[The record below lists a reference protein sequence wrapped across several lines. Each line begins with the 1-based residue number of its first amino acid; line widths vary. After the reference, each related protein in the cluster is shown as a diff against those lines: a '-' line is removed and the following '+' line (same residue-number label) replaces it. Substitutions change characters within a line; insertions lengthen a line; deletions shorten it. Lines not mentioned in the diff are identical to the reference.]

1 VIAKAAPARASG
13 RGSFTDL
20 RAYLERDD
28 LGQMRA
34 DLIATWSGNVG
45 THETADIEMEAI
57 ARRGRCK
64 DPVYHVI
71 LSWRPREVV
80 PHETLRGGID
90 ATLRSLG
97 AEDHQWYAAAH
108 VDEPDGRH
116 HLHLVINKTHP
127 THYRALDRAW
137 DKAKLARATE
147 WVEAEY
153 GCEVDRRLSW
163 RERLPELDLGLSH
176 EQAHEH
182 IVRSIARG
190 IDVAPPGRTVGRDG
204 SRDGPAVA
212 LRADVKNGRD
222 DGRDGSR
229 PAPSMREM
237 DTARRAGYSWVTLL
251 QRDAGPAIVAAAAEP
266 GARWADVH
274 AAAETYG
281 VHFERAG
288 SGLCI
293 LGPEIGQRAR
303 ASRVGVAFAEMEQAL
318 GPYEAC
324 AKEQARLEERLP
336 AALAAL
342 KSASNWGE
350 LHAQLAESGLVVE
363 QRGRGGRLLEVRDD
377 GESVPL
383 GRLGTS
389 LPRLEA
395 RFGEY
400 VEAPLL
406 TQRRER
412 EDDRRTEGIGE
423 RLALIA
429 REPGMVIDRVAAH
442 HSVWTRA
449 DIEGELARMVG
460 TDRRELVV
468 SHREAIAATVGA
480 VETASVVLG
489 TVRSWTPQAGSAGA
503 APVGAAPTGAPEK
516 REPLMTTAQIAADER
531 GAVAAFDR
539 LRGRSRPL
547 DLRAPSEGAGLDEQ
561 QRRAYAYLADG
572 TTDLRVLTGIAGAGK
587 SRLLRDVSAA
597 YAEAGYAVVGA
608 AVAGDAARNLGHE
621 AEIPAVTVARL
632 LSDIEGGRMQLTPQT
647 VVILDEATQLGTT
660 DGRRLAESLD
670 AAGARL
676 LATGDLAQHESVA
689 RGPIMAE
696 VAGRVDVADLSE
708 TRRAKVLWLRQV
720 GQDMREGRTTR
731 AIDALRERGRI
742 GEYETKDHAMYPL
755 VERYAKDV
763 RAGRE
768 TLMVANARRDVDEL
782 NVRARK
788 ALADRLG
795 EARSYVT
802 AYGEREFAIGESVV
816 TRRGVRGLQPLGS
829 PVIGPREKLDV
840 VNGERWTVAA
850 HRRDGRIEL
859 VRDGKSPDGGA
870 SGGNAGTEPGEKTA
884 PAVRVAWDLAEYPE
898 IDYAYATTSYRAQG
912 RTVDSV
918 YVLATSSDA
927 RRGLYVDVTRARED
941 VLVTYARDDVQD
953 FGRLLDVGGRERA
966 KLTVAGAE
974 RHIEAE
980 ARREREEVQRSLGR
994 RGRVEVLPMTPAT
1007 PATPATPKPEVSAAE
1022 PVPSW
1027 GADAPVLVPAPVPGA
1042 PDTLPR
1048 SPVGATSPEEL
1059 AAIRRAAR
1067 LREQA
1072 GGRPQP
1078 PSLAER
1084 VAAAQRAAREELSAE
1099 PPVASTIAADASTLP
1114 FVPIVRLRDEMSA
1127 EVARLTKLQIAAESE
1142 LRRVTEDDPYRRHYG
1157 KPEPRTAEEIV
1168 ARRLERFEHAA
1179 ETAETRMLAQRREK
1193 NDGFLGLTR
1202 SAEQRLRDERTD
1214 ERYVAAT
1221 REYGAQKKQMQSPFE
1236 IAKLQRTLAEGAEA
1250 RRELSRS
1257 YAERSE
1263 LLGLFRD
1270 LETAG
1275 VREVQVR
1282 PDAARGGLTAWV
1294 GVIVQ
1299 TAEVARAPHIERLA
1313 EIREAATI
1321 ERQRRDAEQKR
1332 ERGRDRGFDRGR

>member
-1 VIAKAAPARASG
+1 LPVIAKAAPARSSG

-28 LGQMRA
+28 LGQTRA
-34 DLIATWSGNVG
+34 DLLASWSGNVAN
-45 THETADIEMEAI
+45 HRTADIEMEAI

-71 LSWRPREVV
+71 LSWRPDEVV
-80 PHETLRGGID
+80 PNETLRGGID

-108 VDEPDGRH
+108 ADESDGRH
-116 HLHLVINKTHP
+116 HLHLAINKTHP
-127 THYRALDRAW
+127 TSYKALDRAW

-204 SRDGPAVA
+204 SRDGSDETSREGVESS
-212 LRADVKNGRD
+212 
-222 DGRDGSR
+222 RDGSR
-229 PAPSMREM
+229 SAPSMREM

-251 QRDAGPAIVAAAAEP
+251 QREAGPAIVAAAAEP

-288 SGLCI
+288 SGLRI

-303 ASRVGVAFAEMEQAL
+303 ASRVGIAFAEMEQAL
-318 GPYEAC
+318 GAYEAC
-324 AKEQARLEERLP
+324 AKEQAVLADRLP
-336 AALAAL
+336 AALSAL
-342 KSASNWGE
+342 KSASSWGE
-350 LHAQLAESGLVVE
+350 LHAQLAESGLAVE

-389 LPRLEA
+389 LPRLEG

-406 TQRRER
+406 AERRER

-429 REPGMVIDRVAAH
+429 REPGMVIDRMAAH

-468 SHREAIAATVGA
+468 SHKEAIAATVGA
-480 VETASVVLG
+480 VETASLVLG
-489 TVRSWTPQAGSAGA
+489 TVRSWTPQAGSAA
-503 APVGAAPTGAPEK
+503 AATAGAPTGAAEK
-516 REPLMTTAQIAADER
+516 REPLMTTVQIAADER

-539 LRGRSRPL
+539 LRGRSRSL
-547 DLRAPSEGAGLDEQ
+547 ELRAPSEGAGLDEQ

-572 TTDLRVLTGIAGAGK
+572 ATDLRVLTGIAGAGK

-621 AEIPAVTVARL
+621 ADIPAVTVARL
-632 LSDIEGGRMQLTPQT
+632 LSDVERGRMKLTPQT

-660 DGRRLAESLD
+660 DGRRLAESMD
-670 AAGARL
+670 VAGARL

-696 VAGRVDVADLSE
+696 VAERVDVADLSE

-795 EARSYVT
+795 EARAYAT

-816 TRRGVRGLQPLGS
+816 TRRGVRGLVPLG
-829 PVIGPREKLDV
+829 IRPREKLDV

-859 VRDGKSPDGGA
+859 MRDGA
-870 SGGNAGTEPGEKTA
+870 AAAANTPGEKAA
-884 PAVRVAWDLAEYPE
+884 PPVRVAWDLAEHPE

-941 VLVTYARDDVQD
+941 VLVTYAREDVQD

-980 ARREREEVQRSLGR
+980 ARREREEAQRSLGR
-994 RGRVEVLPMTPAT
+994 RGRVAVLPMTQ
-1007 PATPATPKPEVSAAE
+1007 ATPKPEVSGPEVSAAE
-1022 PVPSW
+1022 PVP
-1027 GADAPVLVPAPVPGA
+1027 APGA
-1042 PDTLPR
+1042 SDALPR
-1048 SPVGATSPEEL
+1048 SPVGATSPEEF
-1059 AAIRRAAR
+1059 AAIGRAAL

-1072 GGRPQP
+1072 AARPQP

-1084 VAAAQRAAREELSAE
+1084 VAAAQRAAREELSAQ
-1099 PPVASTIAADASTLP
+1099 PPVASTIAANASTLP
-1114 FVPIVRLRDEMSA
+1114 FVPIARLRDEVSA

-1142 LRRVTEDDPYRRHYG
+1142 VRRATEEDPYRRHYG

-1168 ARRLERFEHAA
+1168 ARRLERFELSA
-1179 ETAETRMLAQRREK
+1179 ETAESRMLAQRREK

-1202 SAEQRLRDERTD
+1202 SAEQRLRDERTED
-1214 ERYVAAT
+1214 GYVAAT

-1257 YAERSE
+1257 YAERGE
-1263 LLGLFRD
+1263 LVGLFRD
-1270 LETAG
+1270 LETVG

-1282 PDAARGGLTAWV
+1282 PDAAGGGLSARV
-1294 GVIVQ
+1294 GAIVHA
-1299 TAEVARAPHIERLA
+1299 AERAREPHADRLA
-1313 EIREAATI
+1313 EIEQARAI
-1321 ERQRRDAEQKR
+1321 EREQRAVEQKR